1 MTDISIDVKGEA
13 EVAAALERMKA
24 AVADMTSAHELAGA
38 ALAAAI
44 GARTP
49 IRTGLLASSWTVQAG
64 PAGVTVANTQVYA
77 APVEYGTIRMVG
89 AHMAERTLAE
99 QETALAASY
108 ESSLAGAG
116 REAGF

>member
-1 MTDISIDVKGEA
+1 MTDISIDVKGVS
-13 EVAAALERMKA
+13 EVQAALERMKA
-24 AVADMTSAHELAGA
+24 AVSDMTAAHELAGA

-49 IRTGLLASSWTVQAG
+49 VRSGLLASSWSVQASPTG
-64 PAGVTVANTQVYA
+64 ATVANTQLYA

-99 QETALAASY
+99 QETALAAGY
-108 ESSLAGAG
+108 ESSLADAGRGAG
-116 REAGF
+116 F